1 MPLKTQFINLVVD
14 KTELDKTIAGTETI
28 TDKSKMFL
36 TSVREETTMSSI
48 TISSNREVGVINP
61 TNAKTTEATINNS
74 LKESTLT
81 LMVTI
86 DLPNSSNSLRP
97 LATRLERTMKD
108 SSLKQTKVAEV
119 PIISWQACSA
129 NSTRFQTLDKASWS
143 SLNFRAQTDSKT

>member
-81 LMVTI
+81 
-86 DLPNSSNSLRP
+86 
-97 LATRLERTMKD
+97 
-108 SSLKQTKVAEV
+108 
-119 PIISWQACSA
+119 
-129 NSTRFQTLDKASWS
+129 
-143 SLNFRAQTDSKT
+143 